1 MRSARLEMA
10 LDSGAFVLPPSGDI
24 AVLSPQ
30 AGDDLAALPKARV
43 VVLTGFKLDFDHFQ
57 AQGYRMEG
65 GQPSAAPP
73 AAAVVC
79 LPRARAEALALI
91 AQASALLP
99 AGAPILVDG
108 QKTDGIDSVLKLAR
122 AEGFALGEVISKAH
136 GKACVLGAGPQP
148 IGWAATAR
156 EIEGGF
162 VTLPGVFS
170 ADAPDRGSV
179 LLAAA
184 LPEKLYGRVA
194 DLGAG
199 WGYLARA
206 ILTRSD
212 VKSLDLVEA
221 DRAAL
226 DCAERN
232 ITDPRARFHWADATR
247 FKPAHP
253 WDAVVM
259 NPPFHISRAADPEL
273 GAAFLRAA
281 HRGLLPGGT
290 LWLVANR
297 HLPYDRILT
306 PLFRTVE
313 EIGGDAVFRLFRAAH
328 PIRAR

>member
-10 LDSGAFVLPPSGDI
+10 LDSGAFVLPPLGDI
-24 AVLSPQ
+24 VVLSPQ
-30 AGDDLAALPKARV
+30 AGDDLSALPKARV
-43 VVLTGFKLDFDHFQ
+43 VVLTGFKPDVDHFQ

-65 GQPSAAPP
+65 GQPSAV
-73 AAAVVC
+73 VVC

-122 AEGFALGEVISKAH
+122 AAGFTLGEVISKAH

-148 IGWAATAR
+148 EGWAATPR
-156 EIEGGF
+156 QIEGGF

-206 ILTRSD
+206 ILTRAD

-221 DRAAL
+221 DRTAL

-247 FKPAHP
+247 FKPAQP

-297 HLPYDRILT
+297 HLPYDRILI

>member
-1 MRSARLEMA
+1 
-10 LDSGAFVLPPSGDI
+10 
-24 AVLSPQ
+24 
-30 AGDDLAALPKARV
+30 
-43 VVLTGFKLDFDHFQ
+43 
-57 AQGYRMEG
+57 
-65 GQPSAAPP
+65 
-73 AAAVVC
+73 

-122 AEGFALGEVISKAH
+122 AAGFTLGEVISKAH

-148 IGWAATAR
+148 EGWAATPR
-156 EIEGGF
+156 QIEGGF

-199 WGYLARA
+199 WGYLART
-206 ILTRSD
+206 ILTRAD

-221 DRAAL
+221 DRTAL

-247 FKPAHP
+247 FKPAQP

-281 HRGLLPGGT
+281 HRGLLPGGA

>member
-10 LDSGAFVLPPSGDI
+10 LDSGALVLPPSGDI
-24 AVLSPQ
+24 VVLSPQ
-30 AGDDLAALPKARV
+30 AGDDLSALAKARI
-43 VVLTGFKLDFDHFQ
+43 VVLTGFKPDFDHFQ

-65 GQPSAAPP
+65 GQPS
-73 AAAVVC
+73 AAVVC

-136 GKACVLGAGPQP
+136 GKACVLNAGPQP
-148 IGWAATAR
+148 TGWAAAAR
-156 EIEGGF
+156 QIEGGF

-170 ADAPDRGSV
+170 ADAPDRGSI

-184 LPEKLYGRVA
+184 LPDKLYGRVA

-206 ILTRSD
+206 ILTRAD

-221 DRAAL
+221 DRTAL
-226 DCAERN
+226 DCASAN
-232 ITDPRARFHWADATR
+232 VTDLRARFHWADATR
-247 FKPAHP
+247 FKPALP

-259 NPPFHISRAADPEL
+259 NPPFHIRRDSDPEL

-297 HLPYDRILT
+297 HLPYDRILA

-313 EIGGDAVFRLFRAAH
+313 EIGGDAVFRLTRAAL

>member
-1 MRSARLEMA
+1 MA
-10 LDSGAFVLPPSGDI
+10 LDSGAFVLPPLGDI
-24 AVLSPQ
+24 LVLSPQ
-30 AGDDLAALPKARV
+30 AGDDLSALPKARV
-43 VVLTGFKLDFDHFQ
+43 VVLTGFKPDVDHFQ

-65 GQPSAAPP
+65 GQPSAAPS
-73 AAAVVC
+73 AAIVC
-79 LPRARAEALALI
+79 LPRARAQALALI

-122 AEGFALGEVISKAH
+122 AGGFTLGEVISKAH
-136 GKACVLGAGPQP
+136 GKACTLDAGPHP
-148 IGWAATAR
+148 AGWAAAPR
-156 EIEGGF
+156 QIEGGF

-206 ILTRSD
+206 ILTRAD

-221 DRAAL
+221 DSAAL
-226 DCAERN
+226 DCAAAN
-232 ITDPRARFHWADATR
+232 VTDPRARFHWADATR
-247 FKPAHP
+247 FKPAQP

-313 EIGGDAVFRLFRAAH
+313 EISGDAVFRLIRAAH

>member
-24 AVLSPQ
+24 VVLSPQ
-30 AGDDLAALPKARV
+30 AGDDLSALPKARV
-43 VVLTGFKLDFDHFQ
+43 VVLTGFKPDVDHFQ

-65 GQPSAAPP
+65 GQPS
-73 AAAVVC
+73 AAVVC

-122 AEGFALGEVISKAH
+122 AAGFTLGEVISKAH

-148 IGWAATAR
+148 AGWAATPR
-156 EIEGGF
+156 QIEGGF

-199 WGYLARA
+199 WGYLARG
-206 ILTRSD
+206 ILTRAD

-247 FKPAHP
+247 FKPAQP

-281 HRGLLPGGT
+281 HRGLLPGGA

>member
-10 LDSGAFVLPPSGDI
+10 LDSGAFALPPLGDI
-24 AVLSPQ
+24 VVLSPQ
-30 AGDDLAALPKARV
+30 AGDDLSALPKARV
-43 VVLTGFKLDFDHFQ
+43 VVLTGFKPDVDHFQ

-65 GQPSAAPP
+65 GQPPAATPS
-73 AAAVVC
+73 AAVVC

-136 GKACVLGAGPQP
+136 GKACVLNAGPQP
-148 IGWAATAR
+148 TGWAATSR
-156 EIEGGF
+156 QIEGGF

-206 ILTRSD
+206 ILTRAD

-226 DCAERN
+226 DCAAAN
-232 ITDPRARFHWADATR
+232 VTDPRARFHWADATR
-247 FKPAHP
+247 FKPAQP